1 MTIVKRCMTTAGL
14 GVVLLAAGAAAQAS
28 RDLRPVALVGSR
40 SILAADLQERIVAER
55 KQALAENRLDA
66 FGSKAADAALQE
78 LIDIKVFAEEGR
90 RAGVAQRADV
100 QHAVENAI
108 DEVLARAVLSDRV
121 EAVPVDQAALQ
132 RYYDAHPREFE
143 NAGRIKARH
152 IVVKTQEE
160 AASLLG
166 RLRRNADFAELAKA
180 NNIDTTRATGGELG
194 WVSRGVMVPAFERAL
209 LALKIGEIS
218 PIVQTPYGFHIVKVD
233 DIEAGT
239 RKPFAA
245 VAPEIRQR
253 ILQSAVE
260 SWKAELRQK
269 HAVKVHDAVLNSL
282 R

>member
-1 MTIVKRCMTTAGL
+1 MLKGCLVSVGL
-14 GVVLLAAGAAAQAS
+14 GTALLAVGAAAQAS
-28 RDLRPVALVGSR
+28 RDVRQVAVVGSR

-55 KQALAENRLDA
+55 KQALADGRLGG
-66 FGSKAADAALQE
+66 FGSKATDKALQQ
-78 LIDIKVFAEEGR
+78 LIDLKLFAEQGR
-90 RAGVAQRADV
+90 RDGFAQRADV
-100 QHAVENAI
+100 QHAIENAI
-108 DEVLARAVLSDRV
+108 DAVLAQAVLDDRS
-121 EAVPVDQAALQ
+121 AGVPVDQAALQ

-143 NAGRIKARH
+143 NPGRVKARH
-152 IVVKTQEE
+152 IVVKTEAE

-166 RLRRNADFAELAKA
+166 RLRRNTDFAELARA

-194 WVSRGVMVPAFERAL
+194 WVTRGVMVPAFERAL

-218 PIVQTPYGFHIVKVD
+218 PVVQTPYGFHIVKVE

-245 VAPEIRQR
+245 VAADIRQR
-253 ILQSAVE
+253 ILQAAVE

-269 HAVKVHDAVLNSL
+269 HTVKVHEAVLNSL